1 MTNRSPG
8 PPLLSTIQ
16 TIRRYHPHRVTVN
29 KSIRYKLTVNKNIRY
44 CQLLTR
50 QYKERIRMQNGPKPC
65 VETEGSSGSVP
76 LPAAMAR
83 VFLGDPSVSTHVLDV
98 GGFGSSVSEASR
110 IIETVPDSNRT
121 PQRDRV
127 VTSQCARPRA
137 TPTRARPHSPLPA
150 SSRPRSLTLGTL
162 LPLPPPSRHPS
173 RRGKERDPY
182 APRPP
187 ATHASNAV
195 TSLRCAGVL
204 PRRGRRRRR
213 RTPYPPRGGAFVVIL
228 M

>member
-1 MTNRSPG
+1 MKG
-8 PPLLSTIQ
+8 LECK
-16 TIRRYHPHRVTVN
+16 TVQ
-29 KSIRYKLTVNKNIRY
+29 SR
-44 CQLLTR
+44 
-50 QYKERIRMQNGPKPC
+50 
-65 VETEGSSGSVP
+65 
-76 LPAAMAR
+76 
-83 VFLGDPSVSTHVLDV
+83 
-98 GGFGSSVSEASR
+98 ASR
-110 IIETVPDSNRT
+110 RRGRRDQFRSRRPWLVCSLATPPSRRTSWMSVALDHLSHDYRNSYSMSNRT
-121 PQRDRV
+121 PQRGPV